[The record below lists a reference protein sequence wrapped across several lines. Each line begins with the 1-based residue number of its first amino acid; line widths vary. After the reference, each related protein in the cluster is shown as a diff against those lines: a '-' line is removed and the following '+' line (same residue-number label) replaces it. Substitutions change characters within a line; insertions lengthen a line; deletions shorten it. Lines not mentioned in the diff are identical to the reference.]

1 MTKQKDLLKKEAQI
15 KKAYTKYFNV
25 NTFYQSTAAGTT
37 NSSRKNPTNRTKHRT
52 ATTLSDYQLTQGEMS
67 IQYPIKDMV

>member
-15 KKAYTKYFNV
+15 KKAYTKYFNM
-25 NTFYQSTAAGTT
+25 NNFNQSSGVTT
-37 NSSRKNPTNRTKHRT
+37 NSSRKNPSLRIKHRT
-52 ATTLSDYQLTQGEMS
+52 TTNLSDYQLTQGELS